1 MNTIFVPKIINV
13 GYQNRVG
20 TYTGKLAYIIY
31 TDEKGT
37 IRKKASWDSWRDN
50 DIEPDTFDNTP
61 TSGFVLNKKVG
72 DTCSH
77 WNFRQAYCRVYDPRG
92 FEFEITIENLL
103 YILENTNSI
112 VGKGLEG
119 EFVYGWS
126 GKDLI
131 LLPTNSPDYK
141 EIMSYTN
148 AICSKNKIT
157 AKSLIVGATYLGKDG
172 HNYIYLGKH
181 MTYSSPD
188 KWYSEE
194 QKEDSKEF
202 YFWQIDPN
210 ENPYPFNINIG
221 EWNVD
226 TSSWSN
232 VGYGK
237 NTGSFIT
244 RKSISNKFLI
254 DIINTEPSIH
264 MNAIMDVLNHNST
277 FCPIDITATII
288 KPETESDFINRV
300 MQIYKQRTELGY
312 GIAAN
317 WAYITFFTNDDCIQ
331 NYVIGTNYHIEKV
344 INVYKATVDNQPWCS
359 RLNVCTHDDYIVDTI
374 GEELTEDK
382 LKEIYNK
389 YHPYCCDIY
398 LKNGIH
404 YNRMF
409 ICKGE

>member
-61 TSGFVLNKKVG
+61 ISGFVLNKKVG

-172 HNYIYLGKH
+172 FNYIYLGKH
-181 MTYSSPD
+181 TEYDYPT
-188 KWYSEE
+188 KFY
-194 QKEDSKEF
+194 KENQREDGKQ
-202 YFWQIDPN
+202 FWFWKINP
-210 ENPYPFNINIG
+210 EKNPYPFVIDTGGYDVDKICFKNIHYEGDIG
-221 EWNVD
+221 D
-226 TSSWSN
+226 
-232 VGYGK
+232 Y
-237 NTGSFIT
+237 IT
-244 RKSISNKFLI
+244 RKSISNTFLI
-254 DIINTEPSIH
+254 DIISSEPSIH
-264 MNAIMDVLNHNST
+264 MNAIMDVMNHNSL
-277 FCPIDITATII
+277 FSPVDITRKVILH
-288 KPETESDFINRV
+288 ENEFDFINRI
-300 MQIYKQRTELGY
+300 QRIYKERTEKGY
-312 GIAAN
+312 SMAARYC
-317 WAYITFFTNDDCIQ
+317 YITFFTQAEDGRIQ
-331 NYVIGTNYHIEKV
+331 NYVIGTDFN
-344 INVYKATVDNQPWCS
+344 S
-359 RLNVCTHDDYIVDTI
+359 RIFRIYPALPDEIWYNSVWITPLMSETAEEI
-374 GEELTEDK
+374 GEELTYGK
-382 LKEIYNK
+382 LREIYHK
-389 YHPYCCDIY
+389 YHPCCCDIY
-398 LKNGIH
+398 LKNGVH
-404 YNRMF
+404 YRRMYVE
-409 ICKGE
+409 GE